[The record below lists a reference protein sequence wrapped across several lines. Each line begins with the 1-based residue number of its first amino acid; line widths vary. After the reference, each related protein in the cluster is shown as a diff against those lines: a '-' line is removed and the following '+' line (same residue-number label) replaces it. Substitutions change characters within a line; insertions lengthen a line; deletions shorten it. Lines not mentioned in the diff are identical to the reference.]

1 MQKCGLKYVIHSP
14 VKKLNF
20 LLRLSMVTATFLMT
34 SPLCYLLKPDTQP
47 HDESMQRYVPF
58 IFVVSTTSWI
68 ILGLSLLAR
77 KNPCVIFSEQAKEAK
92 ATLFRS
98 VEYAVSTTA
107 KGNSLNEAAF

>member
-1 MQKCGLKYVIHSP
+1 MWIKICNSQSSKETELFAET
-14 VKKLNF
+14 LNGHGDF
-20 LLRLSMVTATFLMT
+20 LTT